1 MKNACNI
8 KNLMTGINPPKERKP
23 CTLIYPTIV
32 CLERS
37 NYFTV
42 AKFCF
47 IPNLAANEVI
57 CILANNFY
65 VN

>member
-1 MKNACNI
+1 
-8 KNLMTGINPPKERKP
+8 MTGINPPKERKP